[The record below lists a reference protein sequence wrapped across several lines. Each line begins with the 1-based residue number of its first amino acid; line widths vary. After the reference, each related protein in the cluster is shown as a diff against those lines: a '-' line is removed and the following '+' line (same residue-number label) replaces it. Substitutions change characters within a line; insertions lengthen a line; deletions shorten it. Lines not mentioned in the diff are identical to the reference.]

1 MFPHQIHMSCSGS
14 HKIHIR
20 LYFDSEKQ
28 ISMYES
34 TMQTLARYVIS
45 FLQFFFFLIVT
56 IGYLVG
62 EVILFACQYSF
73 MKFRIFVADPPKK
86 GVTHVNI
93 RHFKFFLNLW
103 LNILKQLEKYCANG
117 DTMFQHLY

>member
-1 MFPHQIHMSCSGS
+1 MFPHQIHMSRSGS
-14 HKIHIR
+14 HKIHVR
-20 LYFDSEKQ
+20 LYFDSEKR

-34 TMQTLARYVIS
+34 TMQTLARYVIN
-45 FLQFFFFLIVT
+45 FLQNYCFFEIVA

-86 GVTHVNI
+86 RGHSC
-93 RHFKFFLNLW
+93 
-103 LNILKQLEKYCANG
+103 Q
-117 DTMFQHLY
+117 